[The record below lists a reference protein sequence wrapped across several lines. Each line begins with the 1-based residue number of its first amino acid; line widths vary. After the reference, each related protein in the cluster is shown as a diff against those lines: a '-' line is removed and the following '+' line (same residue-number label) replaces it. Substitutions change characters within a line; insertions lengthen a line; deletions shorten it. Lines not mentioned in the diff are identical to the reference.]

1 MVPLLGA
8 AHATCSP
15 RGCKTSEYVVFD
27 ADEEPPGASS
37 NGADSM
43 THPFGVCDDT
53 TRARRHFGSIASS
66 STGV

>member
-1 MVPLLGA
+1 MPLLGA
-8 AHATCSP
+8 AHASCSP
-15 RGCKTSEYVVFD
+15 RGYKASEYVVFD
-27 ADEEPPGASS
+27 AEEEPPGASS

-53 TRARRHFGSIASS
+53 TRARRHFGSLASS